1 MENNNQQEVALKSHL
16 TELRNRFIVSA
27 IAILISTIAM
37 FFFHRDILTILS
49 EPIRTL
55 ERITTDGTT
64 AERIELVYTNAT
76 EMLGISMKIS
86 FTAGLIVAMP
96 IIIYNVVMFVAPG
109 LTRREKKYLFI
120 SLPLITIT
128 FIAGILFGYYI
139 LLPPAIHFLLTFN
152 SDLASP
158 MIRIGEYIN
167 LMVNL
172 LFWLG
177 FVFQTPFIMCLLTK
191 INVANS
197 RIFAKGR
204 KYAVIL
210 AFILAA
216 VITPTFDPINQ
227 ILVAIPIILLYE
239 LGIILSWIIFSAF
252 KVHGGHLLSLFLQT
266 VKTPFD
272 KLVLS
277 FVTKISFATNRGSL
291 SSLIPKFF

>member
-1 MENNNQQEVALKSHL
+1 MENNNQQEIALKSHL

-27 IAILISTIAM
+27 IAILIATIAM

-239 LGIILSWIIFSAF
+239 LGIILSWIIS
-252 KVHGGHLLSLFLQT
+252 
-266 VKTPFD
+266 
-272 KLVLS
+272 
-277 FVTKISFATNRGSL
+277 
-291 SSLIPKFF
+291 PKSKQIQEV

>member
-1 MENNNQQEVALKSHL
+1 MENNQEEIALKSHL

-27 IAILISTIAM
+27 ISIFGATIVM

-55 ERITTDGTT
+55 ERVNQDGTSLQS
-64 AERIELVYTNAT
+64 IELVYTNAT

-96 IIIYNVVMFVAPG
+96 IIIYNAVMFISPG

-128 FIAGILFGYYI
+128 FIAGILFGYYV

-152 SDLASP
+152 SDIASP
-158 MIRIGEYIN
+158 MIRIGQYIN

-177 FVFQTPFIMCLLTK
+177 FIFQTPFIMCLLTK

-197 RIFAKGR
+197 RIFARGR
-204 KYAVIL
+204 KYAIVL

-216 VITPTFDPINQ
+216 AITPTFDPINQ
-227 ILVAIPIILLYE
+227 ILVAIPIIVLYE
-239 LGIILSWIIFSAF
+239 LGIFLSWVISPRSNEI
-252 KVHGGHLLSLFLQT
+252 KT
-266 VKTPFD
+266 V
-272 KLVLS
+272 
-277 FVTKISFATNRGSL
+277 
-291 SSLIPKFF
+291 